1 MKKKEARLYYQNLR
15 NQLTEDEINNLSLK
29 IINNFINHFET
40 SDKTISVFLPIIA
53 KREINTTFL
62 FSLATNFRLAIPKW
76 NEETNQLTH
85 YLYEPSTTTFI
96 TSKLGI
102 QEPENGEIITPENI
116 DYVLT
121 PLLAVDKKGIRVGY
135 GKGVYDTFFK
145 NCSAE
150 TLKIGLHYFDITQKI
165 EDTNDFD
172 VPLNYCITPEKI
184 FHFE

>member
-1 MKKKEARLYYQNLR
+1 MKKKEARLFYQNLR
-15 NQLTEDEINNLSLK
+15 NELTTDDIKNLSLK

-40 SDKTISVFLPIIA
+40 SNKTISVFLPIIS
-53 KREINTTFL
+53 KREINTTIL
-62 FSLATNFRLAIPKW
+62 FSLATNFKIVIPKW
-76 NEETNQLTH
+76 DEETNQLTH
-85 YLYEPSTTTFI
+85 YLYEPNKTTFI
-96 TSKLGI
+96 TSKFGI

-121 PLLAVDKKGIRVGY
+121 PLLAVDQRGIRVGY
-135 GKGVYDTFFK
+135 GKGVYDSFFN

-150 TLKIGLHYFDITQKI
+150 TVKIGLHYFNITQKI
-165 EDTNDFD
+165 EDVNDFD